1 MEVFAD
7 VFTFCNRLNNVL
19 THVARMACH
28 IADALHAGHIVYAA
42 QKFGKHALFAK
53 ILAVGIYVLPKQGK
67 LFVAVCHCLF
77 NFFHYIFNAAAALAP
92 AHIRHYAVSAEIVA
106 AVHNGYPRR
115 KPALAH
121 AVAFKFTVSNYHIII
136 NASAFISQKIC
147 KNFLKAVYMRSA
159 Y

>member
-7 VFTFCNRLNNVL
+7 MFTFRNRLNNVL
-19 THVARMACH
+19 THIARMACH
-28 IADALHAGHIVYAA
+28 IADALHAGHIIYAA
-42 QKFGKHALFAK
+42 QQFGKHALFAK

-67 LFVAVCHCLF
+67 LFVAVCHCLL
-77 NFFHYIFNAAAALAP
+77 NFFHNVFNAAAALAP

-115 KPALAH
+115 KAALAH
-121 AVAFKFTVSNYHIII
+121 AVAFKLAARYCHIVI
-136 NASAFISQKIC
+136 NAAAFVSQKIC
-147 KNFLKAVYMRSA
+147 KNILNTVYMRSA